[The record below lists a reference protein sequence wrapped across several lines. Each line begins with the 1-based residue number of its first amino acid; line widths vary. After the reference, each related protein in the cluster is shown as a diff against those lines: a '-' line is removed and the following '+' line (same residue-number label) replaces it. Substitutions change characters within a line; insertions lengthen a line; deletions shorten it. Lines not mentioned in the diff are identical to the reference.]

1 MATYAYRDADR
12 KNVIYASNA
21 IKEDRN
27 KRFYCPNPNCAAHLY
42 ICAVDGSKKAYF
54 RATRKEFPHIPMC
67 SFGSKTVDFE
77 PNQFDE
83 TKFVFDNAM
92 DKLFVETD
100 VQKVQKTSE
109 NHNQGTV
116 KKHPLRT
123 LKQIYQMCKSKP
135 VTDVYGDK
143 EIGSMILDDR
153 SEYRYPRGCFGSRI
167 VEAIVTG
174 KLYDN
179 GKKQIYLS
187 APVNSKRYSF
197 ILDFFDEKTYRVI
210 RDEIY
215 NNKDKIIV
223 VAGKW
228 RPSGT
233 YNSFITPV
241 CGRKQIAIIKE

>member
-1 MATYAYRDADR
+1 
-12 KNVIYASNA
+12 
-21 IKEDRN
+21 
-27 KRFYCPNPNCAAHLY
+27 
-42 ICAVDGSKKAYF
+42 
-54 RATRKEFPHIPMC
+54 
-67 SFGSKTVDFE
+67 
-77 PNQFDE
+77 
-83 TKFVFDNAM
+83 
-92 DKLFVETD
+92 
-100 VQKVQKTSE
+100 
-109 NHNQGTV
+109 
-116 KKHPLRT
+116 
-123 LKQIYQMCKSKP
+123 MCKSKP

-143 EIGSMILDDR
+143 EMGSMILDDR
-153 SEYRYPRGCFGSRI
+153 SEYRYPKGCFGSRI

-228 RPSGT
+228 RSSGT